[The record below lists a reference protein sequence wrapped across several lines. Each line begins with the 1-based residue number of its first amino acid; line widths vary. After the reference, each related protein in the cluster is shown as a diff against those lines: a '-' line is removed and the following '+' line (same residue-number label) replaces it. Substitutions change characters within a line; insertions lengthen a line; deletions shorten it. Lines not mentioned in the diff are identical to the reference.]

1 MIDPLSLSSRV
12 QVAALAPVVSMRCL
26 VVPFKQGVGIQS
38 RLRHLRQRRAC
49 ASPLQRKIREHFMDK
64 RLTYYILAGMALG
77 VAVGYA
83 VHVGI
88 PQDNVW
94 FGYLTK
100 TFKLLSDIF
109 LNLIKLLVAPLILS
123 TIVVG
128 ITHMGD
134 SATLGRIGFRAIS
147 WFIFASFISIGLG
160 LMMVNIF
167 QPGIG
172 APIDNVASAAASIG
186 EVKKLDFW
194 EFILSI
200 FPKNALEA
208 LATNNILQI
217 LVFALFAGVAL
228 SALGEKGAPLVRGAD
243 ALAEMMLQITHY
255 VMRYAPIAVFGALA
269 AVVAKSGLAILGT
282 YLELVTEF
290 YLSLAL
296 LWAILLSMGAIF
308 LGRRIWTLIRYIR
321 EPMLIA
327 FSTAS
332 SEAALPKL
340 FEQLDR
346 FGVPRRISGFMLP
359 MGYSFNLD
367 GSMMYMSFATLFI
380 AQAYGIDLPI
390 GTQILI
396 LLTLMISSK
405 GVAAVPRASL
415 VVITGTLAMFD
426 LPVEGVAL
434 ILAIDQFL
442 DMGRTATNV
451 VGNAVATSVITKWE
465 GKLEEP
471 DPEFMEHPHAPAHTV
486 HDGARGLD
494 LASDM
499 VKDERS

>member
-1 MIDPLSLSSRV
+1 
-12 QVAALAPVVSMRCL
+12 
-26 VVPFKQGVGIQS
+26 
-38 RLRHLRQRRAC
+38 
-49 ASPLQRKIREHFMDK
+49 MDK
-64 RLTYYILAGMALG
+64 RLTLWILAGMILG

-83 VHVGI
+83 VHVSFA
-88 PQDNVW
+88 QDSTQ
-94 FGYLTK
+94 FEYLTK

-128 ITHMGD
+128 IAHMGD
-134 SATLGRIGFRAIS
+134 SSALGRIGFRAIT
-147 WFIFASFISIGLG
+147 WFIIASFISIGLG
-160 LMMVNIF
+160 LLMVNLF

-172 APIDNVASAAASIG
+172 APVDNIGNAAATIG

-200 FPKNALEA
+200 FPKNAFEA
-208 LATNNILQI
+208 MATNNILQI
-217 LVFALFAGVAL
+217 LVFALFAGIAL
-228 SALGEKGAPLVRGAD
+228 SALGEKGAPLVRGAES
-243 ALAEMMLQITHY
+243 LAEMMLQITHY
-255 VMRYAPIAVFGALA
+255 VMRYAPVAVFGALA
-269 AVVAKSGLAILGT
+269 VVVSKSGLWILVT
-282 YLELVTEF
+282 YLELVAEF
-290 YLSLAL
+290 YFSLAL
-296 LWAILLSMGAIF
+296 LWVILLSIGAIF

-359 MGYSFNLD
+359 LGYSFNLD
-367 GSMMYMSFATLFI
+367 GSMMYMSFATIFI
-380 AQAYGIDLPI
+380 AQAYGIDLSI

-415 VVITGTLAMFD
+415 VVITGTLAMFN

-465 GKLEEP
+465 GMLEVEEP
-471 DPEFMEHPHAPAHTV
+471 DYVEPPHAPAHTIA
-486 HDGARGLD
+486 DGKAGLD
-494 LASDM
+494 LAEDM
-499 VKDERS
+499 VTDARKTKL

>member
-1 MIDPLSLSSRV
+1 MWNKECSE
-12 QVAALAPVVSMRCL
+12 
-26 VVPFKQGVGIQS
+26 GIV
-38 RLRHLRQRRAC
+38 
-49 ASPLQRKIREHFMDK
+49 DK
-64 RLTYYILAGMALG
+64 RLTLWILAGMILG
-77 VAVGYA
+77 VAVGFA
-83 VHVGI
+83 VHI
-88 PQDNVW
+88 SFAPDSTQ
-94 FGYLTK
+94 FEYLTK

-128 ITHMGD
+128 IAHMGD
-134 SATLGRIGFRAIS
+134 SSALGRIGFRAIT
-147 WFIFASFISIGLG
+147 WFIIASFISIGLG
-160 LMMVNIF
+160 LLMVNLL
-167 QPGIG
+167 QPGID
-172 APIDNVASAAASIG
+172 APVGSIGNAAATIG
-186 EVKKLDFW
+186 EIKKLDFW

-200 FPKNALEA
+200 FPKNAFEA
-208 LATNNILQI
+208 MATNNILQI
-217 LVFALFAGVAL
+217 LVFALFAGIAL
-228 SALGEKGAPLVRGAD
+228 SALGEKGAPLVRGAE

-255 VMRYAPIAVFGALA
+255 VMRYAPVAVFGALA
-269 AVVAKSGLAILGT
+269 LVVSKSGLWILVT
-282 YLELVTEF
+282 YLELVAEF
-290 YLSLAL
+290 YFSLAL
-296 LWAILLSMGAIF
+296 LWVILLSIGAIF
-308 LGRRIWTLIRYIR
+308 LGGRIWTLTRYIR

-359 MGYSFNLD
+359 LGYSFNLD
-367 GSMMYMSFATLFI
+367 GSMMYMSFATIFI
-380 AQAYGIDLPI
+380 AQAYGIDLTI

-465 GKLEEP
+465 GMLEVEEP
-471 DPEFMEHPHAPAHTV
+471 EYLETPHAPSHTAA
-486 HDGARGLD
+486 GGKAGLD
-494 LASDM
+494 LASNKATKARKTK
-499 VKDERS
+499 V

>member
-1 MIDPLSLSSRV
+1 
-12 QVAALAPVVSMRCL
+12 
-26 VVPFKQGVGIQS
+26 
-38 RLRHLRQRRAC
+38 
-49 ASPLQRKIREHFMDK
+49 MDR
-64 RLTYYILAGMALG
+64 RLTWYILAGMILG

-83 VHVGI
+83 VHTGI

-94 FGYLTK
+94 FEYLTK
-100 TFKLLSDIF
+100 SFKLLSDIF

-128 ITHMGD
+128 IAHMGD
-134 SATLGRIGFRAIS
+134 SSALGRIGFRAIT
-147 WFIFASFISIGLG
+147 WFIIASFISIGLG
-160 LMMVNIF
+160 LLMVNLF

-172 APIDNVASAAASIG
+172 APVETVAAAAQSIG

-200 FPKNALEA
+200 FPKNAFEA
-208 LATNNILQI
+208 MATNNILQI
-217 LVFALFAGVAL
+217 LVFSLFAGVAL

-255 VMRYAPIAVFGALA
+255 VMRFAPVAVFGALA
-269 AVVAKSGLAILGT
+269 KVVATSGLAILAT
-282 YLELVTEF
+282 YAELVFEF
-290 YLSLAL
+290 YLSLTI
-296 LWAILLSMGAIF
+296 LWTILLSIGAIF
-308 LGRRIWTLIRYIR
+308 LGRRIFTLIRYIR

-332 SEAALPKL
+332 SEAALPRL

-359 MGYSFNLD
+359 LGYSFNLD
-367 GSMMYMSFATLFI
+367 GSMMYMSFATIFI

-390 GTQILI
+390 ATQILI

-465 GKLEEP
+465 GMLEVEEP
-471 DPEFMEHPHAPAHTV
+471 EFIEPLHAPAHTAA
-486 HDGARGLD
+486 GGKAGLD
-494 LASDM
+494 LAPDM
-499 VKDERS
+499 VEDERSSRS

>member
-1 MIDPLSLSSRV
+1 MI
-12 QVAALAPVVSMRCL
+12 
-26 VVPFKQGVGIQS
+26 
-38 RLRHLRQRRAC
+38 
-49 ASPLQRKIREHFMDK
+49 
-64 RLTYYILAGMALG
+64 LG

-83 VHVGI
+83 VHVSFA
-88 PQDNVW
+88 QDSTQ
-94 FGYLTK
+94 FEYLTK

-128 ITHMGD
+128 IAHMGD
-134 SATLGRIGFRAIS
+134 SSALGRIGFRAIT
-147 WFIFASFISIGLG
+147 WFIIASFISIGLG
-160 LMMVNIF
+160 LLMVNLF

-172 APIDNVASAAASIG
+172 AQVDTIANTAATVG
-186 EVKKLDFW
+186 DVKKLDFW

-200 FPKNALEA
+200 FPKNAFEA
-208 LATNNILQI
+208 MATNNILQI
-217 LVFALFAGVAL
+217 LVFSLFAGIAL
-228 SALGEKGAPLVRGAD
+228 SALGEKGAPLVRGAES
-243 ALAEMMLQITHY
+243 LAEMMLQITHY
-255 VMRYAPIAVFGALA
+255 VMRYAPVAVFGALA
-269 AVVAKSGLAILGT
+269 VVVSKSGLAILAT

-296 LWAILLSMGAIF
+296 LWVILLSLGGIF

-359 MGYSFNLD
+359 LGYSFNLD
-367 GSMMYMSFATLFI
+367 GSMMYMSFATIFI
-380 AQAYGIDLPI
+380 AQAYGIDLSI

-465 GKLEEP
+465 GMLEVEEP
-471 DPEFMEHPHAPAHTV
+471 DYVEPPHAPAHTIA
-486 HDGARGLD
+486 DGKAGLD
-494 LASDM
+494 LAEDM
-499 VKDERS
+499 VTDARKTKL

>member
-1 MIDPLSLSSRV
+1 
-12 QVAALAPVVSMRCL
+12 
-26 VVPFKQGVGIQS
+26 
-38 RLRHLRQRRAC
+38 
-49 ASPLQRKIREHFMDK
+49 MDK
-64 RLTYYILAGMALG
+64 RLTLWILAGMILG
-77 VAVGYA
+77 VAVGYT
-83 VHVGI
+83 VHVSFA
-88 PQDNVW
+88 PDTMQ
-94 FGYLTK
+94 FEYLTK

-128 ITHMGD
+128 IAHMGD
-134 SATLGRIGFRAIS
+134 SSALGRIGFRAIT
-147 WFIFASFISIGLG
+147 WFIIASFISIGLG
-160 LMMVNIF
+160 LLMVNLF
-167 QPGIG
+167 QPGAG
-172 APIDNVASAAASIG
+172 APVDGIANAAATIG

-200 FPKNALEA
+200 FPKNAFEA
-208 LATNNILQI
+208 MATNNILQI
-217 LVFALFAGVAL
+217 LVFALFAGIAL
-228 SALGEKGAPLVRGAD
+228 SALGEKGAPLVRGAES
-243 ALAEMMLQITHY
+243 LAEMMLQITHY
-255 VMRYAPIAVFGALA
+255 VMRYAPVAVFGALA
-269 AVVAKSGLAILGT
+269 AVVAKSGLAILAT

-296 LWAILLSMGAIF
+296 LWIILLSIGAIF

-359 MGYSFNLD
+359 LGYSFNLD
-367 GSMMYMSFATLFI
+367 GSMMYMSFATIFI

-465 GKLEEP
+465 GMLEVEEP
-471 DPEFMEHPHAPAHTV
+471 DYIESPHAPAHTV
-486 HDGARGLD
+486 ADGKAGLD

-499 VKDERS
+499 VTDERSTKI

>member
-1 MIDPLSLSSRV
+1 MI
-12 QVAALAPVVSMRCL
+12 
-26 VVPFKQGVGIQS
+26 
-38 RLRHLRQRRAC
+38 
-49 ASPLQRKIREHFMDK
+49 
-64 RLTYYILAGMALG
+64 LG
-77 VAVGYA
+77 VAVGYT
-83 VHVGI
+83 VHQNFA
-88 PQDNVW
+88 PDSTQ
-94 FGYLTK
+94 FEYLTK

-128 ITHMGD
+128 IAHMGD
-134 SATLGRIGFRAIS
+134 SSALGRIGFRAIT
-147 WFIFASFISIGLG
+147 WFIIASFISIGLG
-160 LMMVNIF
+160 LLMVNLF

-172 APIDNVASAAASIG
+172 APVDSISNAAATIG

-194 EFILSI
+194 EFFLSI
-200 FPKNALEA
+200 FPKNAFEA
-208 LATNNILQI
+208 MATNNILQI
-217 LVFALFAGVAL
+217 LVFALFAGIAL
-228 SALGEKGAPLVRGAD
+228 SALGEKGAPLVRGAE

-255 VMRYAPIAVFGALA
+255 VMRYAPVAVFGALA
-269 AVVAKSGLAILGT
+269 AVVAKSGLAILLT

-296 LWAILLSMGAIF
+296 LWTILLSIGSIF

-359 MGYSFNLD
+359 LGYSFNLD
-367 GSMMYMSFATLFI
+367 GSMMYMSFATIFI

-465 GKLEEP
+465 GMLEGEEP
-471 DPEFMEHPHAPAHTV
+471 EYQATPHAPSHTAA
-486 HDGARGLD
+486 GGKAGLELARNKVTKARKTKL
-494 LASDM
+494 
-499 VKDERS
+499 